1 MSHSTTW
8 LVGVIIRMFGNN
20 LSLLRKEK
28 NMEQRALAKV
38 LGVSQQT
45 ISRWEN
51 NVVEPDIKSLIKIAN
66 YFDVTTDYLLGRVDY

>member
-1 MSHSTTW
+1 MSLSTTW

-28 NMEQRALAKV
+28 NMEQKTLAKV

-51 NVVEPDIKSLIKIAN
+51 NVVEPDIKSLIKIAD
-66 YFDVTTDYLLGRVDY
+66 YFDVTTDYLLGRIDY

>member
-1 MSHSTTW
+1 
-8 LVGVIIRMFGNN
+8 MFGDN

-28 NMEQRALAKV
+28 NMEQKALAKV

>member
-1 MSHSTTW
+1 MSLSTTW
-8 LVGVIIRMFGNN
+8 LVGVIIRMFGDN

-28 NMEQRALAKV
+28 NMEQMLLAKV

-51 NVVEPDIKSLIKIAN
+51 NVVEPDIKSLIKIAD

>member
-1 MSHSTTW
+1 
-8 LVGVIIRMFGNN
+8 MFGDN

-28 NMEQRALAKV
+28 NMEQKTLAKV

-51 NVVEPDIKSLIKIAN
+51 NVVEPDIKSLIKIAD

>member
-1 MSHSTTW
+1 MSLSTTW
-8 LVGVIIRMFGNN
+8 LVGVIIRMFGDN
-20 LSLLRKEK
+20 LSSLRKEK
-28 NMEQRALAKV
+28 NMEQKALAKV

-51 NVVEPDIKSLIKIAN
+51 NVVEPDIKSLIKIAD

>member
-1 MSHSTTW
+1 
-8 LVGVIIRMFGNN
+8 MFGDN

-28 NMEQRALAKV
+28 NMEQMLLAKV

-51 NVVEPDIKSLIKIAN
+51 NVVEPDIKSLIKIAD

>member
-1 MSHSTTW
+1 
-8 LVGVIIRMFGNN
+8 MFSDN

-28 NMEQRALAKV
+28 NMEQKALAKL
-38 LGVSQQT
+38 LGVSEQT
-45 ISRWEN
+45 ISRWGN

>member
-1 MSHSTTW
+1 MSLSTTW
-8 LVGVIIRMFGNN
+8 LVGVIIRMFGDN

-28 NMEQRALAKV
+28 NMEQMLLAKV
-38 LGVSQQT
+38 LGMSQQT

-51 NVVEPDIKSLIKIAN
+51 NVVEPDIKSLIKIAD

>member
-1 MSHSTTW
+1 
-8 LVGVIIRMFGNN
+8 MFGDN

-28 NMEQRALAKV
+28 NMEQKLLAKV

-51 NVVEPDIKSLIKIAN
+51 NVVEPDIKSLIKIAD

>member
-8 LVGVIIRMFGNN
+8 LVGVIIRMFGDN

-28 NMEQRALAKV
+28 NMEQKALAKV
-38 LGVSQQT
+38 LGVSEQT

>member
-1 MSHSTTW
+1 
-8 LVGVIIRMFGNN
+8 MFGDN

-28 NMEQRALAKV
+28 NMEQKALAKV

-66 YFDVTTDYLLGRVDY
+66 YFDVTTDYLLGRVEY

>member
-1 MSHSTTW
+1 
-8 LVGVIIRMFGNN
+8 MFGDN

-28 NMEQRALAKV
+28 NMEQMLLAKV
-38 LGVSQQT
+38 LGMSQQT

-51 NVVEPDIKSLIKIAN
+51 NVVEPDIKSLIKIAD